1 MTTRITLAMLPVLFG
16 IGLGAG
22 FGISAPAEAQ
32 SQEVK
37 IGLIA
42 PMSGPW
48 ARQGELMLKGAN
60 LAIDDIN
67 TQGGIKSLGGAK
79 VKLLVFDAG
88 DSVEKA
94 KNAAQRMI
102 AQEPDLI
109 GATGSWLSSFTLGVT
124 EVTERA
130 ELPVLTLSY
139 SDQITS
145 RGFKY
150 VFQTSL
156 GGGAQ
161 ANQALPALV
170 ALAESATGK
179 KPTTV
184 GIVQDNTAAS
194 VSFAKPMREGGLAKL
209 GLKLVVDETFT
220 PPLSDCTPLV
230 QKVRSSR
237 PDILLLLPTAISD
250 DKMCV
255 EKLHEFGMGRGRLP
269 VISNGAHIAAP
280 DMLKNAN
287 KDLLEG
293 LMTVVGNWSGK
304 GQETIMKEFVA
315 KTGEPWITQDSLST
329 YGDMW
334 IFKEA
339 LEKAG
344 SADRRKVAEA
354 IRTMDTREG
363 PAKYFPG
370 GRVKFDEAG
379 RRVDADLAIVQWQDG
394 VPVTVYP
401 TATALAKPIWPKN

>member
-1 MTTRITLAMLPVLFG
+1 
-16 IGLGAG
+16 
-22 FGISAPAEAQ
+22 
-32 SQEVK
+32 
-37 IGLIA
+37 
-42 PMSGPW
+42 
-48 ARQGELMLKGAN
+48 MLKGAN
-60 LAIDDIN
+60 LAVDDIN
-67 TQGGIKSLGGAK
+67 KQGGIKSLGGAT
-79 VKLLVFDAG
+79 VKLLVYDAG

-102 AQEPDLI
+102 AQEADLI

-161 ANQALPALV
+161 ANQAVPALIQ
-170 ALAESATGK
+170 LAEGATGK
-179 KPTTV
+179 KPTTI

-220 PPLSDCTPLV
+220 PPLSDCTPLI

-255 EKLHEFGMGRGRLP
+255 EKLHEFGLGRGRIP

-304 GQETIMKEFVA
+304 GQEAIMKEFVA

-329 YGDMW
+329 YGDIW

-344 SADRRKVAEA
+344 SPDRRKVAEA
-354 IRTMDTREG
+354 IRAMDTREG
-363 PAKYFPG
+363 PAKYYPG
-370 GRVKFDEAG
+370 GRVKFDDAG

-401 TATALAKPIWPKN
+401 TASALAKPIWPKN

>member
-1 MTTRITLAMLPVLFG
+1 MTWTAVQRTLLMAAVL
-16 IGLGAG
+16 GLVGGA
-22 FGISAPAEAQ
+22 SATAQ
-32 SQEVK
+32 TTEVK
-37 IGLIA
+37 VGLIA

-48 ARQGELMLKGAN
+48 ARQGDLMLKGAN

-67 TQGGIKSLGGAK
+67 KAGGIKALSGAK
-79 VKLLVFDAG
+79 LKLVIFDAG

-94 KNAAQRMI
+94 KNAAQRMV

-109 GATGSWLSSFTLGVT
+109 GATGAWLSSFTLGVT

-130 ELPVLTLSY
+130 ELPILTLSY
-139 SDQITS
+139 SDQITA

-150 VFQTSL
+150 VFQTSPT
-156 GGGAQ
+156 GGAQ
-161 ANQALPALV
+161 ANSALPALV
-170 ALAESATGK
+170 KLAETATGK
-179 KPTTV
+179 KPETV
-184 GIVQDNTAAS
+184 AIIMDNTAAPM
-194 VSFAKPMREGGLAKL
+194 SFAKPMREGGIAKL

-220 PPLSDCTPLV
+220 PPLSDATPLI

-237 PDILLLLPTAISD
+237 PDFLLLLPTAIPD
-250 DKMCV
+250 DKMCL
-255 EKLHEFGMGRGRLP
+255 EKMHEFGLGRGKVP

-280 DMLKNAN
+280 DMLKNLG

-293 LMTVVGNWSGK
+293 VMTIVANWGSK
-304 GQETIMKEFVA
+304 GQEQIIKEFIA

-329 YGDMW
+329 YGDML

-339 LEKAG
+339 LEKAA

-354 IRTMDTREG
+354 IRGMDTTDG

-370 GRVKFDEAG
+370 GRVKFDDNG
-379 RRVDADLAIVQWQDG
+379 RRVGADVVVVQWQNG

-401 TATALAKPIWPKN
+401 QASAMAQPVWPKQ